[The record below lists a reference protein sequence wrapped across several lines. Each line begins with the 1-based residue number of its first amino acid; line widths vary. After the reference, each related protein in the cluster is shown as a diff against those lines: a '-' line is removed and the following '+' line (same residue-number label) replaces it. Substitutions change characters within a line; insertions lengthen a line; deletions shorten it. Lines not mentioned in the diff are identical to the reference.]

1 MVGLFV
7 FSNKDEKL
15 WDTSHNTSTNL
26 TALGRKRTSR
36 GEGGGGGTLQGTYE
50 SCSFL
55 MSRSNP
61 FPVKLEMASFKLSLG
76 ERISTVG

>member
-36 GEGGGGGTLQGTYE
+36 GEGGGGGAPRKE
-50 SCSFL
+50 L
-55 MSRSNP
+55 MNP
-61 FPVKLEMASFKLSLG
+61 VLS
-76 ERISTVG
+76 

>member
-1 MVGLFV
+1 MGNV
-7 FSNKDEKL
+7 SQ
-15 WDTSHNTSTNL
+15 HSTNL
-26 TALGRKRTSR
+26 SALGRKGTSR
-36 GEGGGGGTLQGTYE
+36 VRGGGTLQGTYE
-50 SCSFL
+50 SRSFL

>member
-7 FSNKDEKL
+7 FSSKDEKL
-15 WDTSHNTSTNL
+15 WETSHKTSTNL
-26 TALGRKRTSR
+26 IALGRKGTSGVGR
-36 GEGGGGGTLQGTYE
+36 GGGASHGTYE
-50 SCSFL
+50 SRFFL
-55 MSRSNP
+55 MSRSDP

>member
-1 MVGLFV
+1 MGNV
-7 FSNKDEKL
+7 SQ
-15 WDTSHNTSTNL
+15 HSTNL
-26 TALGRKRTSR
+26 TALGRKGTPR
-36 GEGGGGGTLQGTYE
+36 GGGGGGGVLEGTLGPGF
-50 SCSFL
+50 FL

>member
-36 GEGGGGGTLQGTYE
+36 GEGGGGTSQGTYE
-50 SCSFL
+50 SRSFL
-55 MSRSNP
+55 MSRYDP
-61 FPVKLEMASFKLSLG
+61 FPVKLGMASFKLSLG